1 MLFLFGS
8 LREIS
13 VSEDKFMKFP
23 EPAKRAGFR
32 GGTKQERKGPYQPGS
47 QHEVYRYRS
56 KAVSHMQNGCDQ
68 V

>member
-47 QHEVYRYRS
+47 QHEVYR
-56 KAVSHMQNGCDQ
+56 
-68 V
+68 